1 MNGAASPDDVYRD
14 PLVERYASREMAGVF
29 SPLRKFRTWRALWI
43 ELARAEAGLGLP
55 ITPAQIAALEAA
67 RDDVDLAAAA
77 AEETRVRHD
86 VMAHVKV
93 YGDRAPAARG
103 IIHLGATSAFVVDN
117 ADLILLREALD
128 LVRARLAN
136 AAAALADFAA
146 RWKDLP
152 CLSFTHLQAAQP
164 TTVGKRACLWL
175 QDLLMDLEELE
186 ARRASLRFLGAK
198 GTTGTQASFLEL
210 FHGDEGKVRELD
222 RRVAAAFGFDRTWR
236 VTGQTYSRKVDAAVL
251 ATLSGIAQSAHKFA
265 NDVRLLMHM
274 KELDEP
280 TEDAQIGSS
289 AMPYKANPMR
299 SERMTALGRHVM
311 ALAASAGQT
320 AAGQWLERTLDDSAA
335 KRLAVPQAF
344 LATDAILVL
353 QANVARGL
361 VVHEASIA
369 AHLRREM
376 PFMATEPILMR
387 AVERGG
393 DRQALHERIRV
404 HSRAAAARVKDEGL
418 ENDLLQRL
426 AADPAFA
433 AVKDD
438 IPGLADPARHVG
450 RAPSQVEEFLAEEV
464 RPVLERHRAVLG
476 MGADLRV

>member
-1 MNGAASPDDVYRD
+1 MTAPGNADEAWRD
-14 PLVERYASREMAGVF
+14 PLVERYASREMAGIF
-29 SPLRKFRTWRALWI
+29 SPLRKFRTWRSLWI
-43 ELARAEAGLGLP
+43 ELARAESALGLP
-55 ITPAQIAALEAA
+55 VTPAQVAALEAA

-77 AEETRVRHD
+77 AEEERVRHD

-93 YGDRAPAARG
+93 FGDRAPGARG

-117 ADLILLREALD
+117 ADLLLMREAMD

-146 RWKDLP
+146 RWKDRP
-152 CLSFTHLQAAQP
+152 CLAYTHLQPAQP

-175 QDLLMDLEELE
+175 QDLLLDLEELE
-186 ARRASLRFLGAK
+186 SRRASLRFLGAK

-222 RRVAAAFGFDRTWR
+222 RRVAAAFGFERTWR

-251 ATLSGIAQSAHKFA
+251 STLSGVAQSAHKFA

-274 KELDEP
+274 KEVDEP
-280 TEDAQIGSS
+280 LEEAQIGSS

-311 ALAASAGQT
+311 TLASSAAQT
-320 AAGQWLERTLDDSAA
+320 AAEQWLERTLDDSAA

-353 QANVARGL
+353 QENVARGL
-361 VVHEASIA
+361 VVHGASID

-376 PFMATEPILMR
+376 PFMATEAILMR

-393 DRQALHERIRV
+393 DRQALHERLRV
-404 HSRAAAARVKDEGL
+404 HSRAAAARVKGEGL
-418 ENDLLQRL
+418 DNDLLQRL

-433 AVKDD
+433 AVKEE
-438 IPGLADPARHVG
+438 IPGLADPRRHIG

-476 MGADLRV
+476 MAADPRV